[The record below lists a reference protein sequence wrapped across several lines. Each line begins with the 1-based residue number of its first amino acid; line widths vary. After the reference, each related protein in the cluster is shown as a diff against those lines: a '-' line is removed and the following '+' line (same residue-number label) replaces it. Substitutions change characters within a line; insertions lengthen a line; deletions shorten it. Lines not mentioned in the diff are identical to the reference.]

1 MLLTDLA
8 LEYRT
13 ELLSRVTGSFLICVN
28 TDSTREVAHIEAKT
42 AVIT

>member
-13 ELLSRVTGSFLICVN
+13 ELFSRVTGSFLIWLN
-28 TDSTREVAHIEAKT
+28 TDPTREVAHIEAKT
-42 AVIT
+42 ALIT